1 MPVPQVWV
9 GFLCKK
15 IARARGIAITKF
27 NVALSVSRVGAWQRR
42 FY

>member
-1 MPVPQVWV
+1 MG
-9 GFLCKK
+9 GFFVQK

-27 NVALSVSRVGAWQRR
+27 NVALSVPRVGVWQRR